1 MKYKIGDKLR
11 LKIYKNKLYLKKEK
25 LNKNEYIEDDFLIVS
40 INAKLQY
47 YTVIIHDN
55 MIGWTINDFHI
66 IYLGV
71 PNKFMGKKFFDVF
84 ESQI

>member
-1 MKYKIGDKLR
+1 MKYKIGDKLK
-11 LKIYKNKLYLKKEK
+11 LKIYKNKLYLKKDK
-25 LNKNEYIEDDFLIVS
+25 LAKNEYIEDDFLIVA
-40 INAKLQY
+40 INDKLQY

-71 PNKFMGKKFFDVF
+71 KEKFMGKKFFDVF